1 MKSLDSKTTYI
12 EKIKVEE
19 TVDGVTVKLVL
30 LFKKPIDVED
40 SWWVLS
46 WRTHLP
52 EKNRNRRFYF
62 TKGKYWNI
70 PSDAALKMM
79 NDMEKRGG
87 LKDEYFDPRPYSNF
101 ETIISSEMAAADK
114 AEWLRTLTAP
124 SEDWGSDPFF
134 VVVSDPNDD
143 WKKAMIV
150 DTDSGTAT
158 FRSITRDPGY
168 KQRKELRSDAEW
180 WLDNSMLDANVQQM
194 RQFLR
199 HLADL
204 P

>member
-1 MKSLDSKTTYI
+1 MKSLDSTTTYRKKF
-12 EKIKVEE
+12 EVTE
-19 TVDGVTVKLVL
+19 TVNGVPVELALQV
-30 LFKKPIDVED
+30 KKPIDVED

-46 WRTHLP
+46 WRTRYSQ
-52 EKNRNRRFYF
+52 KGSNRRFYF
-62 TKGKYWNI
+62 AKGKFWNI
-70 PSDAALKMM
+70 PSDTALKMM

-87 LKDEYFDPRPYSNF
+87 LKDEYLDPRRYSNF
-101 ETIISSEMAAADK
+101 ETIVSSETAAADK
-114 AEWLRTLTAP
+114 AEWLRILTAP

-134 VVVSDPNDD
+134 VVASDPNDD

-158 FRSITRDPGY
+158 FRSVTRDPDY
-168 KQRKELRSDAEW
+168 KPQKKLRPDAEW